1 MTKARDLANSA
12 DVFDTVSTT
21 ELGYLDGVT
30 SAVQTQI
37 DSKLATATAASTYQA
52 IVSGVS
58 DTEIGYLDG
67 VTSAVQTQID
77 GKQKSITVSTS
88 DPTGGA
94 DGDIWIKYTA

>member
-37 DSKLATATAASTYQA
+37 DSKLSNCYCSHLLIRQSYLEYLTQRLAT
-52 IVSGVS
+52 
-58 DTEIGYLDG
+58 
-67 VTSAVQTQID
+67 
-77 GKQKSITVSTS
+77 
-88 DPTGGA
+88 
-94 DGDIWIKYTA
+94 